1 MTTPAARVAPA
12 GPSTAE
18 ASRTARAVAARDGET
33 MRGGTRLRTP
43 RAARRAPARLAA
55 VSQAAGNDGEQPK
68 HVWLGWTPP
77 AAPRREHPPR
87 SAPFTNAAASAA
99 PPSGFPATRDTR
111 SGAPGTARL
120 TQTLRQLGGKVRGG
134 VAAPRV
140 PVLHPKEGKS
150 VFERSGGFV
159 YIRNFFSP

>member
-1 MTTPAARVAPA
+1 MDPARGAP
-12 GPSTAE
+12 TR
-18 ASRTARAVAARDGET
+18 ASPEERPVHQ
-33 MRGGTRLRTP
+33 RGGI
-43 RAARRAPARLAA
+43 RRAP
-55 VSQAAGNDGEQPK
+55 VGI
-68 HVWLGWTPP
+68 
-77 AAPRREHPPR
+77 
-87 SAPFTNAAASAA
+87 
-99 PPSGFPATRDTR
+99 PATRDTR